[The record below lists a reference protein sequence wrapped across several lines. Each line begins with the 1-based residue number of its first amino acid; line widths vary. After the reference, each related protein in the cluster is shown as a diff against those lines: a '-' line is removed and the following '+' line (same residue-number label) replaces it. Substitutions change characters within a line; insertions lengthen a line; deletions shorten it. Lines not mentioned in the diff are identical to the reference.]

1 MLIRCPHVWQ
11 HPSCDEF
18 VTPFTAPE
26 LTRQVNDEQVSR
38 VRVLRLSAGITA
50 ARPTMRSRHVQLI
63 VIRALPKEG
72 QFLRRQRVYNFTSE
86 AARRDVECRG
96 EDYLQVDRAIRGI
109 PDDSGPAPSKA
120 KCAMESVR

>member
-26 LTRQVNDEQVSR
+26 LARQINDEQVPR
-38 VRVLRLSAGITA
+38 VWVLSLSAGITA
-50 ARPTMRSRHVQLI
+50 TRPTMRSRHVQLV

-72 QFLRRQRVYNFTSE
+72 QSLHRRRVYKFTSE

-96 EDYLQVDRAIRGI
+96 EDYLQIDRAVRGV
-109 PDDSGPAPSKA
+109 PYDSGPAPSQA
-120 KCAMESVR
+120 KCAIQSRR